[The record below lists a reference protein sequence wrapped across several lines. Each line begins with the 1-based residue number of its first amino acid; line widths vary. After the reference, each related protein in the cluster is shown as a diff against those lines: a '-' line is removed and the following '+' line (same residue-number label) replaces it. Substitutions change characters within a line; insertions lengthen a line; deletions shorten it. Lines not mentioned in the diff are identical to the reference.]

1 MEFAMREWL
10 TVIIV
15 LLIVAVLLDGWRRMR
30 HSRRHSLKMSRN
42 VNRVDDRTAEPDG
55 YGSELPNGG
64 ARVVRQ
70 RDADDARQFTRDLQ
84 QSRTQS
90 RGTLGKK
97 PRIPEQV
104 SLNLDEE
111 VPMLMD
117 PVDQAIAEA
126 DLREQEYRED
136 GSREREYPEEDL
148 REEDLHEDGEF
159 EPSLGSVDSLDDDL
173 GAPRVVRQEPTSTS
187 RSASRPATRSESKEP
202 AAEAAAEE
210 VIIINVMSVGDERFQ
225 GQDLLEV
232 VLRCGM
238 RFGDMQ
244 IFHRHEQEDGEGTL
258 LFSMVNMVVPG
269 TFDLAAMDEFE
280 TPGVSLFMTLPMQAN
295 SMDAFNLMV
304 DTARSIAR
312 NLGGE
317 LKDEQRSVMTMQT
330 IEHCRQRIRDFER
343 KQLSRG

>member
-1 MEFAMREWL
+1 MREWL

-30 HSRRHSLKMSRN
+30 HTRRHSLKMSRN
-42 VNRVDDRTAEPDG
+42 VKRMDDRPEPDG
-55 YGSELPNGG
+55 FGSELPNGG

-70 RDADDARQFTRDLQ
+70 RDASDARQFSEDLKENFVK
-84 QSRTQS
+84 SRV
-90 RGTLGKK
+90 TLGKS
-97 PRIPEQV
+97 RIPEQV

-126 DLREQEYRED
+126 ELREQE
-136 GSREREYPEEDL
+136 
-148 REEDLHEDGEF
+148 EF
-159 EPSLGSVDSLDDDL
+159 EPALGNVDSLDDEL
-173 GAPRVVRQEPTSTS
+173 GSPRVVREAARPEEYPEPEEPT
-187 RSASRPATRSESKEP
+187 AESD
-202 AAEAAAEE
+202 AEE

-232 VLRCGM
+232 VLRSGM

-244 IFHRHEQEDGEGTL
+244 IFHRHEHEDGEGSL

-280 TPGVSLFMTLPMQAN
+280 TPGVSLFMTLPMQSS

-304 DTARSIAR
+304 DTAKAIAS

>member
-1 MEFAMREWL
+1 MREWL

-30 HSRRHSLKMSRN
+30 HTRRHSLKMSRN
-42 VNRVDDRTAEPDG
+42 VKRVDDRPEPDTF
-55 YGSELPNGG
+55 GSELPNGG

-70 RDADDARQFTRDLQ
+70 RDASDARQFTEDLKQ
-84 QSRTQS
+84 NFVKSKV
-90 RGTLGKK
+90 TLGKS
-97 PRIPEQV
+97 RIPEQV

-126 DLREQEYRED
+126 ELREQE
-136 GSREREYPEEDL
+136 
-148 REEDLHEDGEF
+148 EF
-159 EPSLGSVDSLDDDL
+159 EPALGNVDSLDDEV
-173 GAPRVVRQEPTSTS
+173 GMPRVVREEPVPAEHQEADDEPVD
-187 RSASRPATRSESKEP
+187 ESD
-202 AAEAAAEE
+202 AEE

-232 VLRCGM
+232 VLRSGM

-244 IFHRHEQEDGEGTL
+244 IFHRHEHEDGEGSL

-280 TPGVSLFMTLPMQAN
+280 TPGVSLFMTLPMRSS

-304 DTARSIAR
+304 DTAKAIAS